1 MEPTITTKLKVINM
15 GPTTLAVTPPI
26 PYPICPTRQP
36 PPIQRTESSVHWY
49 ARVTTTRPGVLYD
62 LVLIIFNIIDSVITH
77 TIRNILRS
85 HLRNTSGDYQDKATM
100 TRTTANGQTGRY
112 EWTMNDSTTK
122 GGWWLDS
129 EIRTEQIPEGF
140 AVGPGGCIFF
150 AFVLTEKKKFLSA
163 SQGPNENSGGQDQA
177 RNHY

>member
-1 MEPTITTKLKVINM
+1 MEPTITTNLKVINM
-15 GPTTLAVTPPI
+15 GPTTVVVTPPI
-26 PYPICPTRQP
+26 PCPICPTRQP

-85 HLRNTSGDYQDKATM
+85 HLRNTSGDYQDK
-100 TRTTANGQTGRY
+100 RTTANGQTGQGGRH

-122 GGWWLDS
+122 GADGGWLDS
-129 EIRTEQIPEGF
+129 EIGTEQIPEGF

-150 AFVLTEKKKFLSA
+150 AFVLTEKK
-163 SQGPNENSGGQDQA
+163 NSLA
-177 RNHY
+177 LVRV